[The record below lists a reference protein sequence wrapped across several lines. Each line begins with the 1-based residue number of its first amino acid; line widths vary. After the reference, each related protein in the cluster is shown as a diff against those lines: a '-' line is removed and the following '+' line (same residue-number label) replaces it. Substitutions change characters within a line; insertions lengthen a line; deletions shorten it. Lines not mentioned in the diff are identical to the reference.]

1 MLRQRTLVVA
11 AATLALSAVPAVV
24 ARQSH
29 AGHYVAPAP
38 VCGSARWPV
47 KTLADS
53 AAASVDTKLAPVTV
67 LGLTTLPAPEHVGD
81 KLPRQA
87 QFGGVEFKTYKLSVR
102 LVGWKLSDNDSDI
115 HLEVRG
121 LFAPQTMVVEFPL
134 AGCVAKSAS
143 AANRAK
149 MTSAK
154 AALLKACGKTHQ
166 PSTSMRKLTG
176 TATITGVGFFDKS
189 HGQGGGADNGIELHP
204 VIGFTSTKCRTG
216 ALM

>member
-1 MLRQRTLVVA
+1 
-11 AATLALSAVPAVV
+11 
-24 ARQSH
+24 
-29 AGHYVAPAP
+29 
-38 VCGSARWPV
+38 
-47 KTLADS
+47 
-53 AAASVDTKLAPVTV
+53 
-67 LGLTTLPAPEHVGD
+67 
-81 KLPRQA
+81 
-87 QFGGVEFKTYKLSVR
+87 
-102 LVGWKLSDNDSDI
+102 
-115 HLEVRG
+115 VRG

-166 PSTSMRKLTG
+166 PSTSMRKLSG

-189 HGQGGGADNGIELHP
+189 HGQSGGADNGIELHP
-204 VIGFTSTKCRTG
+204 LLGFTSTNCRTG